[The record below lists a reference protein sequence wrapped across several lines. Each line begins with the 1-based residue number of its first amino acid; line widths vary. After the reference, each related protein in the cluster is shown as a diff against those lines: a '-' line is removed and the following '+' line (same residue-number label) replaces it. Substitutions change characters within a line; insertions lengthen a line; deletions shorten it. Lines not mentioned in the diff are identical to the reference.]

1 MGAMLLKVEFSAP
14 SVRLYGE
21 GTWAHIHC
29 TLASHS
35 IEFVKNWAH
44 DLSYLP
50 HLPQP
55 SCLPLCPQVFN
66 SYWVLFVL
74 PPENIPPL
82 YFSLHCSWVTSRLG
96 LGDFP
101 PELLQQHPNFS
112 LLQKPVLKKPSTT
125 LGELENSD
133 LLHWHAQR
141 SWHSK
146 LWAPKKEVTGFF
158 IHGHYQGPAPVGSR
172 DSLRRMA
179 SVIKKVKGERKRLD
193 LPWFTQKAN
202 KAPDSELALFTEAA
216 GALSV
221 GWGHRTPSPRWRRKA
236 PSRTGLRSPGKKVNS
251 ESPCAPRTHPERR
264 TERENERKGKKN
276 ETGRPSFSERGP

>member
-1 MGAMLLKVEFSAP
+1 MPEAFCFLYTHLRWMRTWSTHPGVTRGALSKEMVVQTMGAMLLKVEFSAP

-158 IHGHYQGPAPVGSR
+158 IHGQYQGPAPVGSR
-172 DSLRRMA
+172 DSLRRTA
-179 SVIKKVKGERKRLD
+179 SANGESKRGEKEAWSSLVY
-193 LPWFTQKAN
+193 
-202 KAPDSELALFTEAA
+202 TE
-216 GALSV
+216 SQ
-221 GWGHRTPSPRWRRKA
+221 
-236 PSRTGLRSPGKKVNS
+236 
-251 ESPCAPRTHPERR
+251 
-264 TERENERKGKKN
+264 
-276 ETGRPSFSERGP
+276 